1 MTARLA
7 DAELRAMMRDARAA
21 LAEDLAGL
29 TQDQWHQQSLCGEWD
44 VEHVVAHLT
53 AGASTGQWA
62 WIRSIVAAG
71 FRPAVH
77 NARRLREHLGAT
89 PAQTLENFR
98 AIIDSTTTPSKH
110 SIAYLGEIV
119 VHGQDVRQPL
129 GLPGAPPVEALT
141 PVAGFYAARDFAVN
155 SATAA
160 RGVRL
165 QASDGPFAAG
175 EGPTAEGPTL
185 ALIMVMAGR
194 AAYLEHLDGPG
205 VAVLE
210 ERIGP
215 RSPSSDT

>member
-1 MTARLA
+1 VHGLLEEPRERLLAGVSARETLGAMTARLA

-89 PAQTLENFR
+89 PAQTLE
-98 AIIDSTTTPSKH
+98 
-110 SIAYLGEIV
+110 
-119 VHGQDVRQPL
+119 
-129 GLPGAPPVEALT
+129 
-141 PVAGFYAARDFAVN
+141 
-155 SATAA
+155 
-160 RGVRL
+160 
-165 QASDGPFAAG
+165 
-175 EGPTAEGPTL
+175 
-185 ALIMVMAGR
+185 
-194 AAYLEHLDGPG
+194 
-205 VAVLE
+205 
-210 ERIGP
+210 
-215 RSPSSDT
+215 